1 MVKNLNIKKRK
12 REVGKK
18 ICFILFKVLRI
29 KVVFF
34 IKELEE
40 MNFLDDDVLWIA
52 EEVIDLKFGFFGY

>member
-12 REVGKK
+12 RDGGMK

>member
-1 MVKNLNIKKRK
+1 M
-12 REVGKK
+12 K

-52 EEVIDLKFGFFGY
+52 EEIIDLKFGFFGYQF